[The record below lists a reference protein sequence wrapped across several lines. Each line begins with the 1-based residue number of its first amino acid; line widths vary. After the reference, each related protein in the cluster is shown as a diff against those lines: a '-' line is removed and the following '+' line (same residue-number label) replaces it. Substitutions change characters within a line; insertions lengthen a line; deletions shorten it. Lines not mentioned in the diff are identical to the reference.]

1 MNLISLWFLVFVFKE
16 SSQLRKKFSSVEDI
30 IVVWF
35 NAVHLAQVSAWD
47 HHLMLYLD
55 QHMVYLFDLVKMSSI
70 LEPWFQDSLTSQ
82 EHLVYLPY
90 ANAFGLTSVVFRLE
104 HVI

>member
-1 MNLISLWFLVFVFKE
+1 MMNLISLCFLVFVFKE

-47 HHLMLYLD
+47 HHTMLYLD
-55 QHMVYLFDLVKMSSI
+55 QHMVYLFDLCQNKFNIRTMV
-70 LEPWFQDSLTSQ
+70 P
-82 EHLVYLPY
+82 
-90 ANAFGLTSVVFRLE
+90 GLTD
-104 HVI
+104 